1 VVSNT
6 NRKEDNTMIPDP
18 LHPAVVHFPIVF
30 VFLLPAIALGALWA
44 IRRGAAPRPAWL
56 AVVVMAGLLTVSS
69 WAAVQTGGA
78 QEDRVEDVVAE
89 GPLESHEEAGERF
102 LILSVIGLAVV
113 GTGLLRGSLG
123 RAGRWAGVAAAGAL
137 LLAGWQAGHT
147 GGELAYRHGAAAV
160 YHQSTAVGGQA
171 SHGDHDGTEHD
182 AGDDDSP
189 S

>member
-1 VVSNT
+1 
-6 NRKEDNTMIPDP
+6 MIPDP

-30 VFLLPAIALGALWA
+30 VFLLPVIALGALWA

-56 AVVVMAGLLTVSS
+56 AVVVMAALLTASS
-69 WAAVQTGGA
+69 WAAVQTGGV
-78 QEDRVEDVVAE
+78 QEDRVEDMVAE

-113 GTGLLRGSLG
+113 VTGLARGSLG
-123 RAGRWAGVAAAGAL
+123 RVGRWAGVAAAGAL
-137 LLAGWQAGHT
+137 LLAGWQVGHT

-160 YHQSTAVGGQA
+160 YHQSAGVARQP
-171 SHGDHDGTEHD
+171 SHGDHEETEHD
-182 AGDDDSP
+182 MGDDDSP